1 MILDRVHFYS
11 TWISII
17 TYSFIQNYL
26 TEYLFI
32 NSSSVEVY

>member
-1 MILDRVHFYS
+1 MILDIAHFYP

-26 TEYLFI
+26 TEYLFL
-32 NSSSVEVY
+32 NSSSVEV